1 MKVDKVRERIE
12 ELQAYVNAYD
22 AYEPNNMKQLAIK
35 LYAETNNVSEVAKAL
50 NEQGYR
56 KEGKLVA
63 GKRAQVKINSND
75 VTDMLVSDVDPED
88 ELHEIVKKVLNQNR
102 RRKGVIV

>member
-1 MKVDKVRERIE
+1 MKIDKVKERIE

-22 AYEPNNMKQLAIK
+22 GYDPVTMKQKAIK
-35 LYAETNNVSEVAKAL
+35 LYAETNNVSAVAKEL